1 MEEFHRRMGH
11 IAPETI
17 KKMVSSKAV
26 EDIDVDL
33 TTTVQYCG
41 SCEYAKVTQKPIK
54 KTQEAPRAT
63 NFGNEIHSDVWGPL
77 LVQTPGYKEYYVSFT
92 DNYTQWTHLWL
103 LVSKNEVLHAYQ
115 DFEAWATLHFD
126 ILAFKHLWSDQGGE
140 YLGDAFSSHLASK
153 GTVRKLTIHDTLEYN
168 GVSEHLNQTF
178 LEWTHALLHQSELP
192 KDLWGEAITHVV
204 WLKNRMPTRT
214 LPDGKMPYKMLYRKK
229 PSLQKL
235 QNWGTKVWVHMMD
248 GLKLDGHLRVG
259 RWIGLDEVS
268 NGHWTYWPDR

>member
-1 MEEFHRRMGH
+1 M
-11 IAPETI
+11 
-17 KKMVSSKAV
+17 
-26 EDIDVDL
+26 
-33 TTTVQYCG
+33 
-41 SCEYAKVTQKPIK
+41 
-54 KTQEAPRAT
+54 T
-63 NFGNEIHSDVWGPL
+63 NFGNEIHSDVWGSL
-77 LVQTPGYKEYYVSFT
+77 LAQTPGYKEYYVSFT

-103 LVSKNEVLHAYQ
+103 LASKNEVLHAYQ

-126 ILAFKHLWSDQGGE
+126 ILAFKHLWSDRGGE

-153 GTVRKLTIHDTLEYN
+153 GTVRKLTIHDTPEYN

-192 KDLWGEAITHVV
+192 KDLWGKAITHVV
-204 WLKNRMPTRT
+204 WLKNRMLTRT

-235 QNWGTKVWVHMMD
+235 QNWGTKVWVHTMD

-268 NGHWTYWPDR
+268 NGYWIYWLDR